1 MADNN
6 LHPVGGPAFSS
17 VRKARAALKERANQI
32 LDSYLLLA
40 KQAAAQGDFETS
52 EKVLRFLMEHM
63 PEEEGERIVDISI
76 DKPKDS
82 GPKQLGPA
90 INIGVQIGG
99 LNKAKEL
106 PAVEVITIEAVDA
119 D

>member
-6 LHPVGGPAFSS
+6 LHPVGGPSFSS

-40 KQAAAQGDFETS
+40 KQAAAQGNFEIS

-63 PEEEGERIVDISI
+63 PEEEGERLVDISV
-76 DKPKDS
+76 DKPKVIS
-82 GPKQLGPA
+82 AGPIGPT
-90 INIGVQIGG
+90 IQIGVQIDGRHAPRQ
-99 LNKAKEL
+99 LQE
-106 PAVEVITIEAVDA
+106 VEVVDVESSGE
-119 D
+119 